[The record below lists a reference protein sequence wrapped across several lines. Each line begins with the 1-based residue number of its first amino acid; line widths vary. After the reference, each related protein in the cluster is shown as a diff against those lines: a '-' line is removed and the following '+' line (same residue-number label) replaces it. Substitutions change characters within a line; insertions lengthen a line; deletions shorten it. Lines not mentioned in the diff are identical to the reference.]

1 MASYC
6 GPAFIVLIALLYT
19 NFCFL
24 CRSFL
29 LSIRFIS
36 YKKSSCVGSC
46 FFAIVNFA
54 PYSLLLAILC

>member
-29 LSIRFIS
+29 LSLGFIS
-36 YKKSSCVGSC
+36 YKKSSCMVSC
-46 FFAIVNFA
+46 FLS
-54 PYSLLLAILC
+54 YSQFCTV

>member
-29 LSIRFIS
+29 LSIGFIS
-36 YKKSSCVGSC
+36 YKKQVYGQLLFC
-46 FFAIVNFA
+46 
-54 PYSLLLAILC
+54 YSQFCTV

>member
-29 LSIRFIS
+29 LSIGFIS
-36 YKKSSCVGSC
+36 YKKKQLYGQ
-46 FFAIVNFA
+46 
-54 PYSLLLAILC
+54 LLFCDSQFCTV

>member
-29 LSIRFIS
+29 LSIGFIS
-36 YKKSSCVGSC
+36 CKKSGL
-46 FFAIVNFA
+46 
-54 PYSLLLAILC
+54 YGQSLFLL

>member
-19 NFCFL
+19 TFCFL

-29 LSIRFIS
+29 LSIGFIS
-36 YKKSSCVGSC
+36 YKKAAVWAAA
-46 FFAIVNFA
+46 F
-54 PYSLLLAILC
+54 LL